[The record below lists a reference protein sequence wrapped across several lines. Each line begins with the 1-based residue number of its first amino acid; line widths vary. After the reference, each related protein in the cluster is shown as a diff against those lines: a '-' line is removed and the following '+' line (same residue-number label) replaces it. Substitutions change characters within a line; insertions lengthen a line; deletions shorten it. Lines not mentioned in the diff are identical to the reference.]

1 MNEPEQFNAGGIAS
15 RPSTLAECLV
25 VLKARLS
32 DHLSP
37 AENREIDEAIRFV
50 CGYDSCAPKGWKLV
64 PLQPTAE
71 MLKAGAYSTIS
82 SDSRTAIYA
91 AMLAVAPDAPFDEIP
106 QGWGDV
112 RSESV
117 TRLTLDN
124 ERQVFFYE
132 QDHYYLSNFSAFRVR
147 YEGHWFDTSEQAYHY
162 QRFTDR
168 HHRSAIRASSSAHE
182 AFRYAQD
189 NKADQRPDWDAVKV
203 DIMRCILCAKADQHE
218 YVRRKLLQTGDRE
231 LVENS
236 WRDPFWGWGEN
247 RDGKNMLG
255 VLWMQVRNQL
265 RLQETSNAER

>member
-1 MNEPEQFNAGGIAS
+1 MNEPEQFNA
-15 RPSTLAECLV
+15 
-25 VLKARLS
+25 
-32 DHLSP
+32 
-37 AENREIDEAIRFV
+37 
-50 CGYDSCAPKGWKLV
+50 
-64 PLQPTAE
+64 
-71 MLKAGAYSTIS
+71 AGASALALKI
-82 SDSRTAIYA
+82 DTAFINEFRVELLSLVGTLHSLGA
-91 AMLAVAPDAPFDEIP
+91 FPKSMQDKGAEGINAICDLAIKGSALS
-106 QGWGDV
+106 